1 MTTKFKGVDL
11 DGDLERIIPHVAT
24 AEEYGGALQHLQTVW
39 DNLTLLGQLSGTGTD
54 MTETRRAF
62 SDLAGSLLNQL
73 GREALKKCLQDHSAK
88 AQVAINILVRNLF
101 ERTADIG
108 FLSSDEEIR
117 TFLRRKAAGQDAD
130 VDALR
135 KRFGEYVRKYSVYS
149 DIVVLNTSGHVLA
162 RLDATVPMTVS
173 QDPAIRAALDTTAA
187 YVETFH
193 ETDLVAGGKRALIY
207 SFRVTDHDGAILGVL
222 CLCFR
227 FEDEARLIFSN
238 LAGAGDWSVITILD
252 DTGTVIA
259 SSEPYHVPVGASLAP
274 VLDAEYRIVRFGPME
289 YVAVTR
295 AAQPYQGYGGPGWCG
310 HVMVPLQHAFNAN
323 AAKDLANVEASVIER
338 VIHTSQLFNAD
349 IRAIPP
355 KANHIQR
362 ELNRSVWN
370 GDIRQGSSQGSS
382 TQGSSSEGTNA
393 AFAKILLKEISSTG
407 AKTKSVFEGAIADL
421 HTTVVTSL
429 LHDNEFHAGLA
440 IDIMD
445 RNLYERA
452 NDCRWWALTTA
463 FSEPLARGQLTDQDR
478 SAVGA
483 ILRTINGLYTVYS
496 NLILF
501 DRSGIV
507 IAVSNSAESE
517 LAGTVLRD
525 EWVSRILSLK
535 GEQAYAV
542 SCFEPT
548 PLYGGRPTYIY
559 GAAIQDPRRLSVVGG
574 IAIVFDSE
582 PQFSAMLTDALPRD
596 AAGVVK
602 DGAFGLLAGPDGRI
616 IASSSDRF
624 RPGDT
629 VSVDPAF
636 LGLSPGGRH
645 AGFTV
650 LGDSYYAVGAT
661 ASSGYREYK
670 GEGDHYRNEV
680 IALVF
685 TRICDAAGQ
694 VSRPQAKL
702 LSIRSDRAQAGDK
715 ESIATFTVGDRIFA
729 ARTSEIVEA
738 VDGAAIMPIPLMRP
752 GMRGCFIYEGTALPV
767 FDLAPVLGKAVAPDD
782 EQTSTQLAVMVT
794 SDGTRFGLVVEALG
808 EIAEVFEDRLTML
821 PAMVSKDYMFAE
833 ATLTLKDINDNE
845 SIVVLSAD
853 RLYANLSG
861 AVASTEA
868 A

>member
-149 DIVVLNTSGHVLA
+149 DIVVLNTSGQVLA

-238 LAGAGDWSVITILD
+238 LAGAGDWNVITILD

-370 GDIRQGSSQGSS
+370 GDIRQGIVTGEFDARQLFG
-382 TQGSSSEGTNA
+382 GDECGIREDPAEGDQQHRRQDQV
-393 AFAKILLKEISSTG
+393 G
-407 AKTKSVFEGAIADL
+407 V
-421 HTTVVTSL
+421 
-429 LHDNEFHAGLA
+429 
-440 IDIMD
+440 
-445 RNLYERA
+445 RRR
-452 NDCRWWALTTA
+452 DCRPAHHGRDVA
-463 FSEPLARGQLTDQDR
+463 VARQR
-478 SAVGA
+478 
-483 ILRTINGLYTVYS
+483 
-496 NLILF
+496 
-501 DRSGIV
+501 
-507 IAVSNSAESE
+507 
-517 LAGTVLRD
+517 
-525 EWVSRILSLK
+525 VSRGPRHRHHGPQSL
-535 GEQAYAV
+535 
-542 SCFEPT
+542 
-548 PLYGGRPTYIY
+548 
-559 GAAIQDPRRLSVVGG
+559 
-574 IAIVFDSE
+574 
-582 PQFSAMLTDALPRD
+582 
-596 AAGVVK
+596 
-602 DGAFGLLAGPDGRI
+602 
-616 IASSSDRF
+616 
-624 RPGDT
+624 
-629 VSVDPAF
+629 
-636 LGLSPGGRH
+636 
-645 AGFTV
+645 
-650 LGDSYYAVGAT
+650 
-661 ASSGYREYK
+661 
-670 GEGDHYRNEV
+670 
-680 IALVF
+680 
-685 TRICDAAGQ
+685 
-694 VSRPQAKL
+694 
-702 LSIRSDRAQAGDK
+702 RARQ
-715 ESIATFTVGDRIFA
+715 
-729 ARTSEIVEA
+729 
-738 VDGAAIMPIPLMRP
+738 
-752 GMRGCFIYEGTALPV
+752 
-767 FDLAPVLGKAVAPDD
+767 
-782 EQTSTQLAVMVT
+782 
-794 SDGTRFGLVVEALG
+794 
-808 EIAEVFEDRLTML
+808 
-821 PAMVSKDYMFAE
+821 
-833 ATLTLKDINDNE
+833 
-845 SIVVLSAD
+845 
-853 RLYANLSG
+853 
-861 AVASTEA
+861 
-868 A
+868 